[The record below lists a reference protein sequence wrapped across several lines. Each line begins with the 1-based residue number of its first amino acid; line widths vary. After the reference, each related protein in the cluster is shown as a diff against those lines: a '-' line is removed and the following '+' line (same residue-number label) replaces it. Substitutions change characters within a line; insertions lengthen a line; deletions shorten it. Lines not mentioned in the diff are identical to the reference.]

1 MFFSDTIA
9 AVSTPAGAGAISI
22 VRMSGNRAFEIL
34 NKIFVTKNGTFTDKQ
49 LVYGHIIS
57 NNTNLDEV
65 LVSRMKA
72 PNTYTREDIVEINC
86 HGGAVV
92 TRKILETVLENGARL
107 ANAGEFTERAFL
119 NGRIDLSQAEAV
131 MDIINAKTEEALY
144 VAETQLSG
152 KLSKEVKK
160 ITDALLKNIAA
171 LTAAIDFPEE
181 DTPDITYE
189 YLQTEINS
197 HLEKMNAL
205 LKTFNSG
212 KIIKDGIKTVIAGR
226 PNVGKS
232 SLLNLLLNEERA
244 IVTDIEGT
252 TRDTIEEY
260 VTLGGVLLNIIDTA
274 GIRDTEDKVEKI
286 GVERSEK
293 VMREA
298 DLVLLM
304 LDGSSALTDDDLKIL
319 ENSRDKYRIILLN
332 KCDLPQ
338 KITPD
343 DIKTEN
349 NDKIVKISI
358 KSGEGIEKLK
368 QLITEEINVG
378 EIIRDQRALL
388 TNIRQKDAL
397 MRAIKSAEDA
407 KSAIQNK
414 IPVDILENDFKIS
427 YDALGEITGNIIND
441 DILDAVF
448 QNFCVGK

>member
-1 MFFSDTIA
+1 M
-9 AVSTPAGAGAISI
+9 
-22 VRMSGNRAFEIL
+22 
-34 NKIFVTKNGTFTDKQ
+34 
-49 LVYGHIIS
+49 
-57 NNTNLDEV
+57 
-65 LVSRMKA
+65 
-72 PNTYTREDIVEINC
+72 
-86 HGGAVV
+86 
-92 TRKILETVLENGARL
+92 
-107 ANAGEFTERAFL
+107 
-119 NGRIDLSQAEAV
+119 
-131 MDIINAKTEEALY
+131 
-144 VAETQLSG
+144 
-152 KLSKEVKK
+152 
-160 ITDALLKNIAA
+160 
-171 LTAAIDFPEE
+171 
-181 DTPDITYE
+181 
-189 YLQTEINS
+189 
-197 HLEKMNAL
+197 
-205 LKTFNSG
+205 
-212 KIIKDGIKTVIAGR
+212 
-226 PNVGKS
+226 
-232 SLLNLLLNEERA
+232 
-244 IVTDIEGT
+244 
-252 TRDTIEEY
+252 
-260 VTLGGVLLNIIDTA
+260 
-274 GIRDTEDKVEKI
+274 
-286 GVERSEK
+286 
-293 VMREA
+293 
-298 DLVLLM
+298 LLM